1 MEVTAGNGIGGSL
14 IAGTLSGLDFTRASI
29 KWERLF
35 VGLSC
40 GCGVKQRI
48 YDMNYIV
55 TVEAQVEADSKDEAR
70 LETVGMLIQHGVLI
84 NEEWQDWV
92 VMDVRPLDL

>member
-1 MEVTAGNGIGGSL
+1 
-14 IAGTLSGLDFTRASI
+14 
-29 KWERLF
+29 
-35 VGLSC
+35 
-40 GCGVKQRI
+40 
-48 YDMNYIV
+48 MNYIV